1 MYLEKYNL
9 DGLILRIF
17 EDKKMISDKFKLIQ
31 MLAEI
36 AEGKDEA
43 MLINKNNSLLK
54 IRVLQSVVNMKE
66 SFKRYVFIFIDY
78 LIEYI
83 EPC

>member
-17 EDKKMISDKFKLIQ
+17 EDKKMNSDKFILIQ

-36 AEGKDEA
+36 AEGKEEA
-43 MLINKNNSLLK
+43 ILINKNNSLLK

>member
-1 MYLEKYNL
+1 
-9 DGLILRIF
+9 
-17 EDKKMISDKFKLIQ
+17 

-36 AEGKDEA
+36 AEGKEEA
-43 MLINKNNSLLK
+43 ILINKNNSLLK

-78 LIEYI
+78 LIESI